1 MTRTDII
8 NSLIEKFGYLSYLEI
23 GIENGLNFN
32 AIKCKSKIG
41 VDPDAKIEVDYKMT
55 SDIFFKWNNNEWNH
69 KKYDC
74 IFIDGLHYA
83 KQTCRDILNSITIL
97 NKGGTIIVHDC
108 NPHSYEAQTIPRK
121 QDVWNGDVWKAWV
134 GLRKVM
140 VDVEM
145 FCVDTDHGTGIIRK
159 GKQERLIL
167 KDEVTYENLMINK
180 KEWLNLISVEQ
191 FQEWLKK

>member
-8 NSLIEKFGYLSYLEI
+8 NSLIEKFGYESYLEI
-23 GIENGLNFN
+23 GVEDGLNFN
-32 AIKCKSKIG
+32 AIKCKSKTG
-41 VDPDAKIEVDYKMT
+41 VDPDAKIKVDCEMT
-55 SDIFFKWNNNEWNH
+55 SDTFFDINSSSQF
-69 KKYDC
+69 DC
-74 IFIDGLHYA
+74 IFIDGLHHA
-83 KQTCRDILNSITIL
+83 NQVCKDILNSIIIL

-108 NPHSYEAQTIPRK
+108 NPYNREAQVVPRK

-159 GKQERLIL
+159 GKQEKLIL
-167 KDEVTYENLMINK
+167 KDEVTYNNLVGNR

-191 FQEWLKK
+191 FEKWLNKQ

>member
-8 NSLIEKFGYLSYLEI
+8 NSLIEKFGYKSYLEI
-23 GIENGLNFN
+23 GVEEGLNFKEIN
-32 AIKCKSKIG
+32 CPFKAS
-41 VDPDAKIEVDYKMT
+41 VDPDIEIKANADYKIT
-55 SDIFFKWNNNEWNH
+55 SDNFFIINDKY
-69 KKYDC
+69 YDC
-74 IFIDGLHYA
+74 IFIDGLHHA
-83 KQTCRDILNSITIL
+83 KQVCKDILNSMTIL

-108 NPHSYEAQTIPRK
+108 NPYNHEAQVVPRQ

-140 VDVEM
+140 LDVEM

-159 GKQERLIL
+159 GSQEKLIL
-167 KDEVTYENLMINK
+167 KDEVTYENLITNK

-191 FQEWLKK
+191 FQKWLNK